1 MKNHRFLWL
10 RNRTTDNRKCEKARN
25 IKEKRTI
32 EMFSTVSKQLVA
44 LRSSASDNYEILSH
58 TIKNSK
64 TQKVIPS
71 GSFFNQYAR
80 LAYDLA
86 KVWRRIN
93 MKLLFGTGNQA
104 KLNVMKIRLKP
115 LGINLIGLE
124 DLKKEGYTVPSVP
137 ETGNTPLENARQ
149 KAMAYYQVF
158 KMPVFSC
165 DSGLY
170 FDEVPDEIQPGVH
183 VRNVNGRCLSDDEM
197 IAYYTGL
204 AKQYGNLTAYY
215 QNAICLVMDE
225 TQIFE
230 TMDPSIASEPFL
242 LTDTPHSKIRKA
254 GFPLDCISL
263 DLKAGKYYYDMPK
276 EELEQL
282 AVEDGVLA
290 FFEGVRSHGDR
301 NVGF

>member
-1 MKNHRFLWL
+1 
-10 RNRTTDNRKCEKARN
+10 
-25 IKEKRTI
+25 
-32 EMFSTVSKQLVA
+32 
-44 LRSSASDNYEILSH
+44 
-58 TIKNSK
+58 
-64 TQKVIPS
+64 
-71 GSFFNQYAR
+71 
-80 LAYDLA
+80 
-86 KVWRRIN
+86 
-93 MKLLFGTGNQA
+93 MKLLFGTGNKA
-104 KLNVMKIRLKP
+104 KLNVMKIRLEP
-115 LGINLIGLE
+115 LGIDLIGLE
-124 DLKKEGYTVPSVP
+124 DVKKKGYTVPSVS

-149 KAMAYYQVF
+149 KAMAYYQAF

-215 QNAICLVMDE
+215 KNAICLVLDE

-230 TMDPSIASEPFL
+230 TMDPSIANEPVI

-263 DLKAGKYYYDMPK
+263 DLKTGKYYYDMPK

-290 FFEGVRSHGDR
+290 FFEKIKKYW
-301 NVGF
+301 

>member
-1 MKNHRFLWL
+1 M
-10 RNRTTDNRKCEKARN
+10 
-25 IKEKRTI
+25 
-32 EMFSTVSKQLVA
+32 S
-44 LRSSASDNYEILSH
+44 
-58 TIKNSK
+58 
-64 TQKVIPS
+64 
-71 GSFFNQYAR
+71 
-80 LAYDLA
+80 
-86 KVWRRIN
+86 
-93 MKLLFGTGNQA
+93 
-104 KLNVMKIRLKP
+104 
-115 LGINLIGLE
+115 
-124 DLKKEGYTVPSVP
+124 
-137 ETGNTPLENARQ
+137 ETGNAPLENARQ
-149 KAMAYYQVF
+149 KAMAYYQAF

-215 QNAICLVMDE
+215 KNAICLVLDE

-230 TMDPSIASEPFL
+230 TMDPSIASEPFI
-242 LTDTPHSKIRKA
+242 LTDTPHSAIRKA

-263 DLKAGKYYYDMPK
+263 DLKTGKYYYDMPK

-290 FFEGVRSHGDR
+290 FFEKIKKYW
-301 NVGF
+301 

>member
-1 MKNHRFLWL
+1 
-10 RNRTTDNRKCEKARN
+10 
-25 IKEKRTI
+25 
-32 EMFSTVSKQLVA
+32 
-44 LRSSASDNYEILSH
+44 
-58 TIKNSK
+58 
-64 TQKVIPS
+64 
-71 GSFFNQYAR
+71 
-80 LAYDLA
+80 
-86 KVWRRIN
+86 

-124 DLKKEGYTVPSVP
+124 DLKKEGYTVPSVL

-149 KAMAYYQVF
+149 KAMAYYQAF

-204 AKQYGNLTAYY
+204 TKQYGNLTAYY
-215 QNAICLVMDE
+215 QNAICLVLDE

-242 LTDTPHSKIRKA
+242 LTDTPHSKIMKA
-254 GFPLDCISL
+254 
-263 DLKAGKYYYDMPK
+263 
-276 EELEQL
+276 
-282 AVEDGVLA
+282 
-290 FFEGVRSHGDR
+290 
-301 NVGF
+301 